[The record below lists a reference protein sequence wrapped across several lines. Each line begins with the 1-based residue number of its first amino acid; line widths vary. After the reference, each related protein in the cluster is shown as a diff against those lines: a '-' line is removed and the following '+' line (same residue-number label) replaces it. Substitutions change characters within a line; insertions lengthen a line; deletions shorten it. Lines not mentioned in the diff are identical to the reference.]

1 MDYNCEESND
11 NSDDDDGQLNSGPPP
26 LTELVVTLWYRAP
39 ELVANSHYN
48 SSIDLWSVGCIFAEM
63 LLRRPLFPGRDHL
76 HQLQLITEVMGTP
89 TESDIRTI
97 RGAYARRVLRSLPYR
112 PPKAWRSVFPNAS
125 GAAIDLL
132 QRLLVFDA
140 SKRLTAAEAL
150 EHPYLRDLKTPV
162 CDMKVVSPL
171 NSEFE
176 FDQLTSPKMMPM
188 RQMIYNEI
196 MLYHDPS
203 STLAKERGRGAFRR
217 SSSSDKSVSPTLNRT
232 ARGRA
237 RLSRTR
243 SRSRSS
249 SRTRLKKTSSRDESD
264 SKPQTQKESGRK
276 RDKANATREEAKS
289 ESQPKQETK
298 VPSTKANG
306 KWASS
311 GSAVRN
317 KQAKETTEPKPTNVE
332 VKKAGSVAKEDN
344 AGKIR
349 SPVVAHVVAKESSP
363 GKFPERSTTAP
374 EGATRATKGNAR
386 PSSAARTR
394 TRPSTVGGNPTIVAT
409 KAAMKVAN
417 KELDELIAKEKA
429 FLASGREELSRQS
442 KLVDRFAKLRRER
455 SKSRSPTKRS
465 KARAT
470 AFMTKTPP
478 KYELETQATEPQ
490 ESVVSPAIISAH
502 AVYRPG
508 EEAPPRPPSRDSNR
522 PQSRDGRSSSS
533 NMSKEAFAPLAF
545 EAPPRPPSRDS
556 SRSNS
561 FGKQSPPVGPPLPP
575 PQTKN
580 VISGATVSAA
590 PVIAA
595 ATEEFVGKNIEAND
609 KPMVASPVRFSKSV
623 SSPALVAEASTEG
636 PTEDNLPKRGSS
648 PVGAALQA
656 IKSARRHQQAG
667 TPTTNTA
674 NSAGENGGK
683 SGSSGKKK
691 RSPAG
696 TGLEA
701 VKALTSTTPATAS
714 PPGLTT
720 IVVNEASSDAF
731 QTTRARVSE
740 AAKALEVA
748 LKYQHTDAQNEKSA
762 MKQQVHDITNTSA
775 ATSTTLKKSK
785 KSFSSTDVHINSK
798 AKNTSKDRSA
808 KYSKENRPSSS
819 TWVFRPTQLARTR
832 RRLAEAEAEKGGTIT
847 KNPMLNNNFEPGK
860 AQAKVGKKKK
870 VTVCKP
876 FSFATASRFGTP
888 KYKKDRKEA
897 LKRKDR
903 IAREGRRRIANR
915 F

>member
-11 NSDDDDGQLNSGPPP
+11 NSDDDEGQLNNGPPP

-150 EHPYLRDLKTPV
+150 DHPYLRDLKTPV
-162 CDMKVVSPL
+162 SDMNVVSPL

-203 STLAKERGRGAFRR
+203 SKLAKERGRGTFRR
-217 SSSSDKSVSPTLNRT
+217 SSSGDKSVSPTLNRT
-232 ARGRA
+232 TRGRS

-249 SRTRLKKTSSRDESD
+249 SRTRLEDTSSRNKSD
-264 SKPQTQKESGRK
+264 SGNQSQRDRSLKK
-276 RDKANATREEAKS
+276 DKASLVRQEAETKS
-289 ESQPKQETK
+289 KSQPKPETK
-298 VPSTKANG
+298 VLSKMAKNG
-306 KWASS
+306 QWTRS
-311 GSAVRN
+311 GPNNVGN
-317 KQAKETTEPKPTNVE
+317 KQATEKTKAKSTNI
-332 VKKAGSVAKEDN
+332 KSKNHGVAKEVSV
-344 AGKIR
+344 GKTR
-349 SPVVAHVVAKESSP
+349 APVVSHVLAEESSP
-363 GKFPERSTTAP
+363 DKLPARSTTAP

-465 KARAT
+465 KVRST
-470 AFMTKTPP
+470 AFMSKTPP
-478 KYELETQATEPQ
+478 KNEVQSQAAKPQ
-490 ESVVSPAIISAH
+490 EYVVSPAAISAH

-508 EEAPPRPPSRDSNR
+508 EEEAPPRPPSRDSNR
-522 PQSRDGRSSSS
+522 PQSRDGRSSAS
-533 NMSKEAFAPLAF
+533 NMPKEAFAPLAF

-556 SRSNS
+556 SRSHS
-561 FGKQSPPVGPPLPP
+561 IGKQTPPIGPPLPP
-575 PQTKN
+575 PQTTS
-580 VISGATVSAA
+580 VISSAAVSAV
-590 PVIAA
+590 PLITA
-595 ATEEFVGKNIEAND
+595 ATEEFGSKNIEAND
-609 KPMVASPVRFSKSV
+609 KPMVSPVRLSKSV
-623 SSPALVAEASTEG
+623 SSPALVAKPSTEE
-636 PTEDNLPKRGSS
+636 PPKKTYRK
-648 PVGAALQA
+648 GARPQSALLCRLL
-656 IKSARRHQQAG
+656 SRRAGINRLAHQQI
-667 TPTTNTA
+667 TQQ
-674 NSAGENGGK
+674 
-683 SGSSGKKK
+683 
-691 RSPAG
+691 
-696 TGLEA
+696 
-701 VKALTSTTPATAS
+701 
-714 PPGLTT
+714 
-720 IVVNEASSDAF
+720 IV
-731 QTTRARVSE
+731 
-740 AAKALEVA
+740 
-748 LKYQHTDAQNEKSA
+748 
-762 MKQQVHDITNTSA
+762 
-775 ATSTTLKKSK
+775 
-785 KSFSSTDVHINSK
+785 
-798 AKNTSKDRSA
+798 
-808 KYSKENRPSSS
+808 
-819 TWVFRPTQLARTR
+819 
-832 RRLAEAEAEKGGTIT
+832 
-847 KNPMLNNNFEPGK
+847 
-860 AQAKVGKKKK
+860 QAKMVKK
-870 VTVCKP
+870 VI
-876 FSFATASRFGTP
+876 AERRN
-888 KYKKDRKEA
+888 DR
-897 LKRKDR
+897 RQVR
-903 IAREGRRRIANR
+903 V
-915 F
+915 